1 MFKLSNLKI
10 SHAIT
15 IVGILPSLFAII
27 VVSILTMDL
36 NKKVDEG
43 RVAEDMVKLST
54 LLDNVAHNFA
64 VERGLS
70 AGFLGSK
77 GQNGK
82 EALIAQRVK
91 ADQAEEALRNAQ
103 PESFKELN
111 ESRLNTLRNR
121 VLTAL
126 ENKSSVRQKVDALAP
141 DNNAFDF
148 YSEVNRKAL
157 NGIQRVILNVS
168 NREIAKALEAR
179 LSLLWMKERVGQY
192 RGALNG
198 VFAAKTTTPKRQSQ
212 IAAFIE
218 DENHQLESFKMTA
231 SADELAM
238 LNAVTTNNEWKAVN
252 QATDDFL
259 SMKDVST
266 VNGPANWFALATTK
280 IGLIKTV
287 ADKISSEINTLSNSL
302 TTNSIHYRNGLII
315 VFAILIIPV
324 MWLSYVLTRSLTR
337 RVEQIS
343 QVLSNISTQRNLLGR
358 IENTSNDELGEIIQY
373 LNAHLDHLKGSFES
387 MMGMATESKDSMD
400 ELSRFSLSA
409 LKETKDQFN
418 QTDLMASAVEQMSL
432 TSGTISQDMQSAAE
446 DTEAIRAQSTQGSK
460 RMQTILDSISN
471 LSSEVEGGYK
481 AVQSVTNHTEQISS
495 ILQTIEAIAEQ
506 TNLLALNAAIEAA
519 RAGEQGRGFAVVADE
534 VRTLAQRTQGSTEE
548 IRAMIQ
554 SLVGSGQ
561 QALKSMEQCTDMAT
575 GTSDVVKDNVGM
587 MQELFDSIERIAQTI
602 ERVATASEEQSQVSE
617 EVNKNIQNVSERSH
631 NILDMV
637 TKTDEGANRAK
648 QRFEEVLGEISSY
661 KTQ

>member
-43 RVAEDMVKLST
+43 RVAEDMVRLST

-157 NGIQRVILNVS
+157 NGIHRVILNVS
-168 NREIAKALEAR
+168 NRDIAKALQAR

-212 IAAFIE
+212 IAAFVE
-218 DENHQLESFKMTA
+218 DESHQLENFKMTA
-231 SADELAM
+231 SADELTM

-280 IGLIKTV
+280 IGLIKTI

-387 MMGMATESKDSMD
+387 MMGMATESKDSMN

-418 QTDLMASAVEQMSL
+418 QTDLIASAVEQMSL
-432 TSGTISQDMQSAAE
+432 TSSTISQDMQSAAE
-446 DTEAIRAQSTQGSK
+446 DTEAIRTQSTQGSK

-548 IRAMIQ
+548 IRSMIQ

>member
-43 RVAEDMVKLST
+43 RVAEDMVKLSV

-82 EALIAQRVK
+82 DALIAQRVK

-141 DNNAFDF
+141 DNNAFAF
-148 YSEVNRKAL
+148 YSEANRKAL

-168 NREIAKALEAR
+168 NRDIAKALEAR

-198 VFAAKTTTPKRQSQ
+198 VFAAKTTTLKRQSQ
-212 IAAFIE
+212 IVAFIE
-218 DENHQLESFKMTA
+218 DENHQLERFKMTA
-231 SADELAM
+231 STDELAI

-266 VNGPANWFALATTK
+266 VNGPSNWFALATAK

-287 ADKISSEINTLSNSL
+287 ADKISSEINTLSDSL
-302 TTNSIHYRNGLII
+302 TTNSLYYRNGLLI

-324 MWLSYVLTRSLTR
+324 MWLSYTLTRSLTR

-343 QVLSNISTQRNLLGR
+343 QVLSNISTHRNLLGR

-400 ELSRFSLSA
+400 ELSRFSLNA

-432 TSGTISQDMQSAAE
+432 TSSTISQDMQSAAE
-446 DTEAIRAQSTQGSK
+446 DTEAIRTQSTQGSK

-471 LSSEVEGGYK
+471 LSSEVEGGYQ

-534 VRTLAQRTQGSTEE
+534 VRTLAQRTQDSTEE
-548 IRAMIQ
+548 IRSMIQ

-648 QRFEEVLGEISSY
+648 QRFEEVLSEISSY